1 MKARGKS
8 SDDAVKKPS
17 KSSMAGEFRCK
28 ISLMVWVKPNVVLAV
43 KKSLKVKEVIIT
55 PSLPNGSRRPL
66 RKRTVYKVIVYVTSI
81 LAGAKISIYVHSIK
95 RLLFKNKY
103 FAGILIYIDTSI
115 QSTAHMNL

>member
-43 KKSLKVKEVIIT
+43 KKSLKVKEVILR
-55 PSLPNGSRRPL
+55 PRLPNGSRRPL
-66 RKRTVYKVIVYVTSI
+66 RKRTVYKAIAYVTSI
-81 LAGAKISIYVHSIK
+81 FAGAKISISVTQLNVFYLKINI
-95 RLLFKNKY
+95 LLEF
-103 FAGILIYIDTSI
+103 L
-115 QSTAHMNL
+115 ST